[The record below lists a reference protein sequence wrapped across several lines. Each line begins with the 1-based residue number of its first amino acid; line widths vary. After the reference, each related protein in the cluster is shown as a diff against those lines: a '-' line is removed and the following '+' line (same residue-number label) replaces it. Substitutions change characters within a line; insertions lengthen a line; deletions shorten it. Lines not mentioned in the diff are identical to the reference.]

1 MYAWSI
7 IDKKMK
13 YNLAD
18 IGVEKYR
25 EIVICRYKQ
34 LLNKYKGKLGFDVRK
49 QTNDKITDKKCV
61 ICHDVVDMKI
71 SKADPMKCGHHDIL
85 HQNCIL
91 MWSLYNS
98 YCPICHE
105 LLPETCIYNIDMN
118 FDTEMYIKKEKID
131 DDVGTEMT
139 KKLDLRLT
147 NDNKRKLYQNVQ
159 GERMKK
165 RYKHSVKL
173 DLGTSVNLK
182 VDIRDR
188 KSSQI
193 RALVGIVV
201 KIRESDTSFL
211 CGIATRHGV
220 LSSRKKIIMYDP
232 ASFVELKKPTLS
244 SELANLQRNIIN
256 GEITFDKIPHITV
269 SQAHKMEYSS

>member
-1 MYAWSI
+1 
-7 IDKKMK
+7 
-13 YNLAD
+13 
-18 IGVEKYR
+18 
-25 EIVICRYKQ
+25 
-34 LLNKYKGKLGFDVRK
+34 
-49 QTNDKITDKKCV
+49 
-61 ICHDVVDMKI
+61 MKI
-71 SKADPMKCGHHDIL
+71 SKADPMKCDHYDIL

-131 DDVGTEMT
+131 DDVGTEMA
-139 KKLDLRLT
+139 KKLELCLT
-147 NDNKRKLYQNVQ
+147 NDNMRKLYQNVQ

-201 KIRESDTSFL
+201 KIRESDTSFP

-232 ASFVELKKPTLS
+232 ASFVELKKLTLS
-244 SELANLQRNIIN
+244 SKLANFSKKYI
-256 GEITFDKIPHITV
+256 
-269 SQAHKMEYSS
+269 

>member
-7 IDKKMK
+7 IDKKIK

-18 IGVEKYR
+18 IGMEKYR

-34 LLNKYKGKLGFDVRK
+34 LLNKCKGKLGVDVRK
-49 QTNDKITDKKCV
+49 QTD
-61 ICHDVVDMKI
+61 DVVDIKI
-71 SKADPMKCGHHDIL
+71 SKGDPMKCGHHDIL
-85 HQNCIL
+85 HQKFIL

-105 LLPETCIYNIDMN
+105 LLPETCIYNINMN
-118 FDTEMYIKKEKID
+118 FDTEMYIKKEKIN
-131 DDVGTEMT
+131 DDVGTEMA
-139 KKLDLRLT
+139 KKLELRLT
-147 NDNKRKLYQNVQ
+147 NDNMRKLYQNVQ

-188 KSSQI
+188 K
-193 RALVGIVV
+193 VV
-201 KIRESDTSFL
+201 K
-211 CGIATRHGV
+211 
-220 LSSRKKIIMYDP
+220 
-232 ASFVELKKPTLS
+232 FVHWLE
-244 SELANLQRNIIN
+244 
-256 GEITFDKIPHITV
+256 
-269 SQAHKMEYSS
+269 